1 MPTTTSISTKR
12 RSIRALTMTIAV
24 GAVAGLSLSACSS
37 SGSTD
42 SGNTSGKTPTEALA
56 AAVHNISNGNAESF
70 QLSLKPDDAMIAA
83 LNKSNGS
90 DAQSAAIAKSLFS
103 NGGIVVKFTAS
114 SDKPLKD
121 LKTGENPNVEFD
133 LTGGGTDLF
142 DVRTVAGALY
152 AKVNVPQF
160 LQLSG
165 KSASSLTGQ
174 LGQVPP
180 DFQAPLQALM
190 AGKWVGVSAS
200 DLKGLEQMLQSFGG
214 SGGDLGSTP
223 TSSPSGA
230 GAQMLSNLETSLMK
244 ALTQDANV
252 TDKGS
257 GHYQIT
263 GKVKVI
269 GQDVLQAV
277 TPVLNT
283 VPGKSKTDIDKLRQ
297 SLNSVPDSENITF
310 DTWVKSGQISE
321 LQVDLAQFVPADQS
335 GGGHLPLDA
344 KFSQSA
350 NNVSAPSDVTNVDV
364 QKLLSAFGSGL

>member
-12 RSIRALTMTIAV
+12 PIRALTMTIAV

-37 SGSTD
+37 SGSTA
-42 SGNTSGKTPTEALA
+42 SGSSSGKTPTEALA
-56 AAVHNISNGNAESF
+56 AAVHNISNGNAEAF

-83 LNKSNGS
+83 MNKDSS
-90 DAQSAAIAKSLFS
+90 DPKSAAIAKTMFG

-121 LKTGENPNVEFD
+121 LKAGESPNVELD
-133 LTGGGTDLF
+133 LTAGGTDLF
-142 DVRTVAGALY
+142 DVRSVGGALY

-160 LQLSG
+160 LQMTG
-165 KSASSLTGQ
+165 KSAAAVSGQ
-174 LGQVPP
+174 LGQVPA

-200 DLKGLEQMLQSFGG
+200 DLKGLEQMAQSFGG
-214 SGGDLGSTP
+214 SGGDLGSSP
-223 TSSPSGA
+223 TSSSSGP
-230 GAQMLSNLETSLMK
+230 GAQMLSGLETALMK

-257 GHYQIT
+257 GHYSVS

-269 GQDVLQAV
+269 GQDVLQAFG
-277 TPVLNT
+277 PVLNT
-283 VPGKSKTDIDKLRQ
+283 VPGKSKTDIDKLRVG
-297 SLNSVPDSENITF
+297 LNSVPDSENVNF
-310 DTWVKSGQISE
+310 DIWVKSGQISE
-321 LQVDLAQFVPADQS
+321 LQVDLAQFLPATKT
-335 GGGHLPLDA
+335 GGGHLPVDA

-350 NNVSAPSDVTNVDV
+350 STVSAPSDVTNVDV
-364 QKLLSAFGSGL
+364 QKLLSSFGSGL